1 MGIDTNRKAKDRSKS
16 SVQSIE
22 ESGRGLIWYRLRC
35 SFSGIHNARDILPS
49 KHEHESA
56 HHTTE
61 DNKETVFATKTEGE
75 GLDTGRSNT
84 LA

>member
-1 MGIDTNRKAKDRSKS
+1 MVPMK
-16 SVQSIE
+16 V
-22 ESGRGLIWYRLRC
+22 LILGDPQCLRH
-35 SFSGIHNARDILPS
+35 FAS

-61 DNKETVFATKTEGE
+61 DNKETIFATKAEGE
-75 GLDTGRSNT
+75 GLDTGRSNA